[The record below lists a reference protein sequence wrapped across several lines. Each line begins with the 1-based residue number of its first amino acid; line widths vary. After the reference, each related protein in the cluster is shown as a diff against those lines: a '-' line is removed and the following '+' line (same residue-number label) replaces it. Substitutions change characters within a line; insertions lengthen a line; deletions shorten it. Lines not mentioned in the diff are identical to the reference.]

1 VGVVDEDVVD
11 VVLEDRG
18 FTGGGGVSSLEG
30 YSAEVVACLLYCREV
45 ASGEDVQQRCLAAS
59 TVAAVIS
66 SVSWNATQYC
76 MRIVARMMVD
86 IQQYQLPLH
95 GLRASA

>member
-18 FTGGGGVSSLEG
+18 LTEDGSVSSLEG

-45 ASGEDVQQRCLAAS
+45 ASGEDVQQRCLAAG
-59 TVAAVIS
+59 TVAAMI
-66 SVSWNATQYC
+66 
-76 MRIVARMMVD
+76 
-86 IQQYQLPLH
+86 
-95 GLRASA
+95 